1 VNQLKVVLVERR
13 LTRERSH
20 LQELENLTQAA
31 GYTVIGQLE
40 QVRPRNSSFQI
51 GRGKVEELA
60 ALVKRTGAEKV
71 IFENELTPV
80 QAYNLAKAIGIE
92 VISKFQLILEVF
104 TNHASTQEAKL
115 QIEMARLH
123 YELTRAREKVH
134 LAKRGEQPGFRGI
147 GKYDVQVYYDAIK
160 RRTVHI
166 KAKLKERREEKRV
179 QRSTRAALGLPTVS
193 LSGYTAAGKSMLFNA
208 LTGED
213 ARVTGSLFTT
223 LSTKLSAVNF
233 NGKKTLI
240 ADTVGF
246 IDGLPLTLIEA
257 FRATLEETVFSSAII
272 LVVDCSE
279 DMSEIE
285 RKMKCCLDTLRS
297 IGVMTTPIVTAM
309 NKIDL
314 MTPLEVETVIGE
326 LKDYAPNPVPVSAL
340 KGVNLEQLREVVS
353 AQLKDFVKASF
364 ELPITSR
371 WPSTLAKIRR
381 YSTVLDQSYGEK
393 TIHLEVESLDYLMD
407 KTKAYVERVG
417 GRMLKITQI

>member
-1 VNQLKVVLVERR
+1 MNWLKAVIVERR
-13 LTRERSH
+13 LRWESSH
-20 LQELENLTQAA
+20 LHELKSLAEAA
-31 GYTVIGQLE
+31 GYTIAGRLE
-40 QVRPRNSSFQI
+40 QVKTRDSGFQI

-60 ALVKRTGAEKV
+60 TLVKGTGAEKV
-71 IFENELTPV
+71 IFENELTPF
-80 QAYNLAKAIGIE
+80 QAYNLAKPTGVE

-115 QIEMARLH
+115 QIELARLH
-123 YELTRAREKVH
+123 YELTRAREKVR
-134 LAKRGEQPGFRGI
+134 LARRGEQPGFRGL
-147 GKYDVQVYYDAIK
+147 GKYEVQVYHDTIK
-160 RRTVHI
+160 RRVVNI
-166 KAKLKERREEKRV
+166 KSKLKELKEEKRV
-179 QRSTRAALGLPTVS
+179 QRSKRVALGIPTVS
-193 LSGYTAAGKSMLFNA
+193 LSGYTAAGKSTLFNA

-233 NGKKTLI
+233 DGKKALL

-246 IDGLPLTLIEA
+246 IDGLPLKLIEA
-257 FRATLEETVFSSAII
+257 FRATLEETIFSSTII

-279 DMSEIE
+279 VLSEVK
-285 RKMKCCLDTLRS
+285 RKVKCCLDTLRS
-297 IGVMTTPIVTAM
+297 IGVTATPIVTAM

-314 MTPLEVETVIGE
+314 MTPLKVETIIGE

-364 ELPITSR
+364 ELPISSR
-371 WPSTLAKIRR
+371 SLSVLSKIRR

-393 TIHLEVESLDYLMD
+393 AIQLKVESLNCIMD
-407 KTKAYVERVG
+407 KIKALVEKVG
-417 GRMLKITQI
+417 GRILKAT